1 MLQFSLGS
9 HQEDTVNVDINQFV
23 IAGWAGRDRLAVL
36 EHIKELEALGVPA
49 PGAVP
54 LFYRASASLLTQQT
68 CIDVVGKSSSGE
80 AEPFLFSWRGEC
92 WLTLSSDHTDRE
104 LESHSVALSK
114 QVCAKP
120 LARTAWRLS
129 EVADDWDDLLMQSW
143 IKEGESW
150 TLYQQ
155 GRLAEL
161 RTPQDLLSRYLGD
174 AALPDGLG
182 MSCGTLSALGGIRPA
197 SHFRMALLD
206 EKRGCRIEHEYRIQP
221 LPLVA

>member
-1 MLQFSLGS
+1 M
-9 HQEDTVNVDINQFV
+9 
-23 IAGWAGRDRLAVL
+23 
-36 EHIKELEALGVPA
+36 
-49 PGAVP
+49 
-54 LFYRASASLLTQQT
+54 
-68 CIDVVGKSSSGE
+68 
-80 AEPFLFSWRGEC
+80 
-92 WLTLSSDHTDRE
+92 
-104 LESHSVALSK
+104 
-114 QVCAKP
+114 
-120 LARTAWRLS
+120 ARTAWRLS
-129 EVADDWDDLLMQSW
+129 EVTDHWDDLLMQSW

-161 RTPQDLLSRYLGD
+161 RTPQDLLSRYLGG